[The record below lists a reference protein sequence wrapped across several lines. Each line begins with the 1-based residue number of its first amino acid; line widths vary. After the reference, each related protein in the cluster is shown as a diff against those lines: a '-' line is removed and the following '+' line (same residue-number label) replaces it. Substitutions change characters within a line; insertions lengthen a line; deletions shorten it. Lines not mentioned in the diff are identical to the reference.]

1 MRTDDESTRNGK
13 NESGRG
19 VGKGEGKK
27 LCTKTDSG
35 DRPDSGDARTMN
47 GHMTKHTFRVK
58 IFVINFVWRPLAI
71 FHIFINFSFFFTSR
85 YALMDECVCAHLSGT
100 FVCVHM
106 VLKVLSRN
114 GIINGNSHQLI
125 AQFAQVMSAGTAY

>member
-1 MRTDDESTRNGK
+1 MKAHGMGK
-13 NESGRG
+13 M
-19 VGKGEGKK
+19 KGEGRK

-71 FHIFINFSFFFTSR
+71 FYIFINFYFYFFFFTSR
-85 YALMDECVCAHLSGT
+85 YALMDTCV
-100 FVCVHM
+100 FV
-106 VLKVLSRN
+106 
-114 GIINGNSHQLI
+114 
-125 AQFAQVMSAGTAY
+125 

>member
-1 MRTDDESTRNGK
+1 MRTDDESTRNGE

-19 VGKGEGKK
+19 VLGKGEGRK

-71 FHIFINFSFFFTSR
+71 FYIFIHFYTFFFTVTLCTR
-85 YALMDECVCAHLSGT
+85 GIVCVCVCVCALVGH
-100 FVCVHM
+100 FCVCSHGVKS
-106 VLKVLSRN
+106 VVEKRN
-114 GIINGNSHQLI
+114 
-125 AQFAQVMSAGTAY
+125 Y

>member
-71 FHIFINFSFFFTSR
+71 FHIFINFSFFFLRHVMHSWTS
-85 YALMDECVCAHLSGT
+85 
-100 FVCVHM
+100 VCVRTCRALLC
-106 VLKVLSRN
+106 V
-114 GIINGNSHQLI
+114 
-125 AQFAQVMSAGTAY
+125 FTWC